1 MDAELV
7 NAIEILKK
15 AGAVF
20 CLPPAPGRSL
30 TVAQLEERIQ
40 FGRTWIMDNLREFP
54 NAWRAPGGGRNGGE
68 LRIPERDVV
77 AFEKRRRVFSSSS

>member
-20 CLPPAPGRSL
+20 CLPPDSGRSL
-30 TVAQLEERIQ
+30 TLKQVQERIQ
-40 FGRTWIMDNLREFP
+40 FGRTWILSNLHEFP
-54 NAWRAPGGGRNGGE
+54 NAWRAPGGGENGGG

-77 AFEKRRRVFSSSS
+77 AFEKRRRVFSSS